1 MQCAGH
7 PRSAVEQSLFFKVPL
22 KKISYIKVPLQIL
35 GHAMNMYNT
44 ALYAYGDDVRALNL
58 EIDYF
63 LE

>member
-1 MQCAGH
+1 MQFAGH
-7 PRSAVEQSLFFKVPL
+7 PRNAVEQSLF
-22 KKISYIKVPLQIL
+22 SKVPLQIL

-58 EIDYF
+58 EIDFF

>member
-1 MQCAGH
+1 MIAKKLQQNAMRW
-7 PRSAVEQSLFFKVPL
+7 PSKNAVEQSLF
-22 KKISYIKVPLQIL
+22 SKVPLQIL

-58 EIDYF
+58 EIDFF